1 MIVDLATQ
9 AYNALHHN
17 RRRSVLTMLGM
28 AWGIATVVLL
38 LAYGTGFERGLWSA
52 FRSFGTNLV
61 FIFPG
66 RTELQAGGTKAGT
79 QVRLTVNDLDSIRAE
94 VPLLKRVSPEAFK
107 NCVVAFGT
115 RSSNYGVSGVYASY
129 GRMRKMEVA
138 EGTFF
143 SEADD
148 YTHTR
153 VAVIGSD
160 AKKKLFSGQN
170 ALGENVRLDGISY
183 QIVGVLKHQVQNG
196 DDNINEHVYVP
207 FSAMSDLTNTYY
219 LSSVVMEYEGDH
231 AKVVKA
237 VRDSMAFHHSFN
249 PKDQRAIFVF
259 DVFADLMDLQVIST
273 GIKIL
278 LGFIGLLTLGIGGV
292 GLMNI
297 MLVSVTQRTREIG
310 VEKALGAHRWHILFQ
325 FLAEALVITALGG
338 LLGVVLAYLVSWSV
352 GSLTLWSA
360 FEENASE
367 GDIHLYID
375 SATLIWSTVI
385 LSFVG
390 IISGMLPA
398 IKAARLN
405 PIEALRYSV
414 DRQGGYRVRSVHVPV
429 PPLVHDCLGNRL
441 RRDGPPIQEDIW
453 QDGSQRNHGPDDGFN
468 SDDTHPH
475 YGRQR
480 NDHPRHG
487 KDHGK
492 GIAADHPATVLRDV
506 AVAHTVECDCG
517 GHHPSERLH
526 ARGRNQGRTESDRHG
541 NGQRCGNKYAHHI
554 HVSQRPVSLQVSRTQ
569 AVGELEHSQQHGKD
583 AEKRVRHEVPSHW
596 REVLRDLGSGI
607 ENTRVLHVHDKD
619 GQQTEDHEEHK
630 LGLRAPRRARRQ
642 WPLIFPQV

>member
-1 MIVDLATQ
+1 MITDLAMQ
-9 AYNALHHN
+9 AYTALRHN
-17 RRRSVLTMLGM
+17 RSRTLLTMLGM

-79 QVRLTVNDLDSIRAE
+79 QVRLTVNDLDYIRTE
-94 VPLLKRVSPEAFK
+94 VPLLKRVSPEVTKQCLA
-107 NCVVAFGT
+107 AFGT
-115 RSSNYGVSGVYASY
+115 RSATYGVSGVYASY
-129 GRMRKMEVA
+129 AHMRRLDIA

-148 YTHTR
+148 FTHTR

-170 ALGENVRLDGISY
+170 AIGQNLRLDGISY
-183 QIVGVLKHQVQNG
+183 QIVGVMKHQIQNG

-207 FSAMSDLTNTYY
+207 YSAMSDLANTYY
-219 LSSVVMEYEGDH
+219 LSAVVMEYEGDH

-237 VRDSMAFHHSFN
+237 VRESMGFHHNFD

-259 DVFADLMDLQVIST
+259 DVFADLLDLQVIST

-325 FLAEALVITALGG
+325 FLAEALVITAVGG
-338 LLGVVLAYLVSWSV
+338 LLGVVLAYLISWSV
-352 GSLTLWSA
+352 GGLPLWSA

-375 SATLIWSTVI
+375 SATLIWSTAI

-398 IKAARLN
+398 IKAARLD
-405 PIEALRYSV
+405 PIEALRY
-414 DRQGGYRVRSVHVPV
+414 
-429 PPLVHDCLGNRL
+429 
-441 RRDGPPIQEDIW
+441 E
-453 QDGSQRNHGPDDGFN
+453 
-468 SDDTHPH
+468 
-475 YGRQR
+475 
-480 NDHPRHG
+480 
-487 KDHGK
+487 
-492 GIAADHPATVLRDV
+492 
-506 AVAHTVECDCG
+506 
-517 GHHPSERLH
+517 
-526 ARGRNQGRTESDRHG
+526 
-541 NGQRCGNKYAHHI
+541 
-554 HVSQRPVSLQVSRTQ
+554 
-569 AVGELEHSQQHGKD
+569 
-583 AEKRVRHEVPSHW
+583 
-596 REVLRDLGSGI
+596 
-607 ENTRVLHVHDKD
+607 
-619 GQQTEDHEEHK
+619 
-630 LGLRAPRRARRQ
+630 
-642 WPLIFPQV
+642 

>member
-1 MIVDLATQ
+1 MIIDLAIQ
-9 AYNALHHN
+9 AYNALRHN

-79 QVRLTVNDLDSIRAE
+79 QVRLTINDLDYIRTE

-107 NCVVAFGT
+107 NCAVAYGT
-115 RSSNYGVSGVYASY
+115 RSANYGVSGVYASY
-129 GRMRKMEVA
+129 GRMRKMDVA
-138 EGTFF
+138 EGSFF

-148 YTHTR
+148 FTHAR

-170 ALGENVRLDGISY
+170 ALGDSVRLDGISY
-183 QIVGVLKHQVQNG
+183 QVVGVLKHQVQNG

-207 FSAMSDLTNTYY
+207 YSAMSDLTNTYY
-219 LSSVVMEYEGDH
+219 LTSVVMEYEGDH

-237 VRDSMAFHHSFN
+237 VRDSMAFHHNFD

-338 LLGVVLAYLVSWSV
+338 LLGVVLAYVVSWSV

-360 FEENASE
+360 FEDNASE

-375 SATLIWSTVI
+375 STTLIWSTAI

-390 IISGMLPA
+390 IVSGMLPA
-398 IKAARLN
+398 VKAARLN
-405 PIEALRYSV
+405 PIEALRY
-414 DRQGGYRVRSVHVPV
+414 
-429 PPLVHDCLGNRL
+429 
-441 RRDGPPIQEDIW
+441 E
-453 QDGSQRNHGPDDGFN
+453 
-468 SDDTHPH
+468 
-475 YGRQR
+475 
-480 NDHPRHG
+480 
-487 KDHGK
+487 
-492 GIAADHPATVLRDV
+492 
-506 AVAHTVECDCG
+506 
-517 GHHPSERLH
+517 
-526 ARGRNQGRTESDRHG
+526 
-541 NGQRCGNKYAHHI
+541 
-554 HVSQRPVSLQVSRTQ
+554 
-569 AVGELEHSQQHGKD
+569 
-583 AEKRVRHEVPSHW
+583 
-596 REVLRDLGSGI
+596 
-607 ENTRVLHVHDKD
+607 
-619 GQQTEDHEEHK
+619 
-630 LGLRAPRRARRQ
+630 
-642 WPLIFPQV
+642 

>member
-1 MIVDLATQ
+1 MITDLAMQ
-9 AYNALHHN
+9 AYTALRHN
-17 RRRSVLTMLGM
+17 RSRTLLTMLGM

-79 QVRLTVNDLDSIRAE
+79 QVRLNVNDLDYIRTE
-94 VPLLKRVSPEAFK
+94 VPLLKRVSPEVTKQCLA
-107 NCVVAFGT
+107 AFGT
-115 RSSNYGVSGVYASY
+115 RSATYGVSGVYASY
-129 GRMRKMEVA
+129 AHMRRLDIA

-148 YTHTR
+148 FTHTR

-170 ALGENVRLDGISY
+170 AIGQNLRLDGISY
-183 QIVGVLKHQVQNG
+183 QIVGVMKHQIQHG

-207 FSAMSDLTNTYY
+207 YSAMSDLANTYY
-219 LSSVVMEYEGDH
+219 LSAVVMEYEGDH

-237 VRDSMAFHHSFN
+237 VRESMGFHHNFD

-259 DVFADLMDLQVIST
+259 DVFADLLDLQVIST

-325 FLAEALVITALGG
+325 FLAEALVITAVGG
-338 LLGVVLAYLVSWSV
+338 LLGVVLAYLISWSV
-352 GSLTLWSA
+352 GGLPLWSA

-375 SATLIWSTVI
+375 SATLIWSTAI

-398 IKAARLN
+398 IKAARLD
-405 PIEALRYSV
+405 PIEALRY
-414 DRQGGYRVRSVHVPV
+414 
-429 PPLVHDCLGNRL
+429 
-441 RRDGPPIQEDIW
+441 E
-453 QDGSQRNHGPDDGFN
+453 
-468 SDDTHPH
+468 
-475 YGRQR
+475 
-480 NDHPRHG
+480 
-487 KDHGK
+487 
-492 GIAADHPATVLRDV
+492 
-506 AVAHTVECDCG
+506 
-517 GHHPSERLH
+517 
-526 ARGRNQGRTESDRHG
+526 
-541 NGQRCGNKYAHHI
+541 
-554 HVSQRPVSLQVSRTQ
+554 
-569 AVGELEHSQQHGKD
+569 
-583 AEKRVRHEVPSHW
+583 
-596 REVLRDLGSGI
+596 
-607 ENTRVLHVHDKD
+607 
-619 GQQTEDHEEHK
+619 
-630 LGLRAPRRARRQ
+630 
-642 WPLIFPQV
+642 

>member
-1 MIVDLATQ
+1 MILDLATQ
-9 AYNALHHN
+9 AYNALRHN
-17 RRRSVLTMLGM
+17 RRRSLLTMLGM

-79 QVRLTVNDLDSIRAE
+79 QVRLTINDLDYIRAE
-94 VPLLKRVSPEAFK
+94 VPLLKRVSPESFK
-107 NCVVAFGT
+107 QCAVAFGT
-115 RSSNYGVSGVYASY
+115 RSSNYGVSGVY
-129 GRMRKMEVA
+129 
-138 EGTFF
+138 
-143 SEADD
+143 
-148 YTHTR
+148 R

-170 ALGENVRLDGISY
+170 AIGEKLRLDGISY
-183 QIVGVLKHQVQNG
+183 QIVGILKHQVQNG

-207 FSAMSDLTNTYY
+207 YSAMSDLTNPYY
-219 LSSVVMEYEGDH
+219 LSSIVMEYEGDH
-231 AKVVKA
+231 EKIVKA
-237 VRDSMAFHHSFN
+237 VRDSMAFHHSFD
-249 PKDQRAIFVF
+249 PKDHRAIFVF

-375 SATLIWSTVI
+375 SATLMWSTAI

-405 PIEALRYSV
+405 PIEALRY
-414 DRQGGYRVRSVHVPV
+414 
-429 PPLVHDCLGNRL
+429 
-441 RRDGPPIQEDIW
+441 E
-453 QDGSQRNHGPDDGFN
+453 
-468 SDDTHPH
+468 
-475 YGRQR
+475 
-480 NDHPRHG
+480 
-487 KDHGK
+487 
-492 GIAADHPATVLRDV
+492 
-506 AVAHTVECDCG
+506 
-517 GHHPSERLH
+517 
-526 ARGRNQGRTESDRHG
+526 
-541 NGQRCGNKYAHHI
+541 
-554 HVSQRPVSLQVSRTQ
+554 
-569 AVGELEHSQQHGKD
+569 
-583 AEKRVRHEVPSHW
+583 
-596 REVLRDLGSGI
+596 
-607 ENTRVLHVHDKD
+607 
-619 GQQTEDHEEHK
+619 
-630 LGLRAPRRARRQ
+630 
-642 WPLIFPQV
+642 

>member
-1 MIVDLATQ
+1 MITDLAMQ
-9 AYNALHHN
+9 AYTALRHN
-17 RRRSVLTMLGM
+17 RSRTLLTMLGM

-79 QVRLTVNDLDSIRAE
+79 QVRLNVNDLDYIRTE
-94 VPLLKRVSPEAFK
+94 VPLLKRVSPEVTKQCLA
-107 NCVVAFGT
+107 AFGT
-115 RSSNYGVSGVYASY
+115 RSATYGVSGVYASY
-129 GRMRKMEVA
+129 AHMRRLDIA

-148 YTHTR
+148 FTHTR

-170 ALGENVRLDGISY
+170 AIGQNLRLDGISY
-183 QIVGVLKHQVQNG
+183 QIVGVMKHQIKNG

-207 FSAMSDLTNTYY
+207 YSAMSDLANTYY
-219 LSSVVMEYEGDH
+219 LSAVVMEYEGDH

-237 VRDSMAFHHSFN
+237 VRESMGFHHNFD

-259 DVFADLMDLQVIST
+259 DVFADLLDLQVIST

-297 MLVSVTQRTREIG
+297 MLVSMTQRTREIG

-325 FLAEALVITALGG
+325 FLAEALVITAVGG
-338 LLGVVLAYLVSWSV
+338 LLGVVLAYLISWSV
-352 GSLTLWSA
+352 GGLPLWSA

-375 SATLIWSTVI
+375 SATLIWSTAI

-398 IKAARLN
+398 IKAARLD
-405 PIEALRYSV
+405 PIEALRY
-414 DRQGGYRVRSVHVPV
+414 
-429 PPLVHDCLGNRL
+429 
-441 RRDGPPIQEDIW
+441 E
-453 QDGSQRNHGPDDGFN
+453 
-468 SDDTHPH
+468 
-475 YGRQR
+475 
-480 NDHPRHG
+480 
-487 KDHGK
+487 
-492 GIAADHPATVLRDV
+492 
-506 AVAHTVECDCG
+506 
-517 GHHPSERLH
+517 
-526 ARGRNQGRTESDRHG
+526 
-541 NGQRCGNKYAHHI
+541 
-554 HVSQRPVSLQVSRTQ
+554 
-569 AVGELEHSQQHGKD
+569 
-583 AEKRVRHEVPSHW
+583 
-596 REVLRDLGSGI
+596 
-607 ENTRVLHVHDKD
+607 
-619 GQQTEDHEEHK
+619 
-630 LGLRAPRRARRQ
+630 
-642 WPLIFPQV
+642 

>member
-9 AYNALHHN
+9 AYNALRHN

-79 QVRLTVNDLDSIRAE
+79 QVRLTINDLDFIRAE
-94 VPLLKRVSPEAFK
+94 VPLLKHVSPD
-107 NCVVAFGT
+107 
-115 RSSNYGVSGVYASY
+115 ASY
-129 GRMRKMEVA
+129 GRMRKMDVG
-138 EGTFF
+138 EGSFF

-148 YTHTR
+148 FTHTR

-207 FSAMSDLTNTYY
+207 FSAMSDLINTYY

-237 VRDSMAFHHSFN
+237 VRDSMAFHHNFN

-375 SATLIWSTVI
+375 SATLIWSTAI

-405 PIEALRYSV
+405 PIEALRY
-414 DRQGGYRVRSVHVPV
+414 
-429 PPLVHDCLGNRL
+429 
-441 RRDGPPIQEDIW
+441 E
-453 QDGSQRNHGPDDGFN
+453 
-468 SDDTHPH
+468 
-475 YGRQR
+475 
-480 NDHPRHG
+480 
-487 KDHGK
+487 
-492 GIAADHPATVLRDV
+492 
-506 AVAHTVECDCG
+506 
-517 GHHPSERLH
+517 
-526 ARGRNQGRTESDRHG
+526 
-541 NGQRCGNKYAHHI
+541 
-554 HVSQRPVSLQVSRTQ
+554 
-569 AVGELEHSQQHGKD
+569 
-583 AEKRVRHEVPSHW
+583 
-596 REVLRDLGSGI
+596 
-607 ENTRVLHVHDKD
+607 
-619 GQQTEDHEEHK
+619 
-630 LGLRAPRRARRQ
+630 
-642 WPLIFPQV
+642 